1 MGEVWHRVVEK
12 ETRMSAIKNGAP
24 VEAPRGNDVLT
35 RLTTREREVLALMAM
50 GRTDRGISREL
61 FVTRK
66 TVETHTR
73 NIFRKFE
80 LPTES
85 TENRRVHA
93 VLVFLGLE
101 EPKPHR

>member
-1 MGEVWHRVVEK
+1 MGSSHSHGYGQNR
-12 ETRMSAIKNGAP
+12 
-24 VEAPRGNDVLT
+24 PR
-35 RLTTREREVLALMAM
+35 
-50 GRTDRGISREL
+50 ISREL

-80 LPTES
+80 LPTEA

-101 EPKPHR
+101 EPETHR

>member
-1 MGEVWHRVVEK
+1 
-12 ETRMSAIKNGAP
+12 MSAIKNVAL
-24 VEAPRGNDVLT
+24 VMAPRRNDVLQ
-35 RLTTREREVLALMAM
+35 RLTTREWEVLTLMAM

-80 LPTES
+80 LPTEA

-101 EPKPHR
+101 EPETHR